1 MITPVMDFIF
11 QALKYLIVNHLSNK
25 PGFPTLEYYLVH
37 HPTIQNFAWKQNHT
51 PASSPLFL
59 SLSITAYL
67 SSVFLLSRSSSSPSV
82 NPNLLK
88 KLTILHNMI
97 LLSISFTMALGCT
110 LSVLLILPNVYHLVC
125 FPKQTLPSGP
135 LFFWAYMF
143 YLSKIYEFMD
153 TLLII
158 ISKSRKRL
166 TFLHVYHHA
175 TVPIMC
181 YISLHTSQSMFP
193 GVLVTNAV
201 VHVIMYFYYLL
212 CTFGIRPKWKKLVT
226 DCQIV
231 QFYSSFAIMGW
242 IFYYHFTG
250 SGCSGIL
257 GWYFDAVFIAS
268 LLVLFLDFHSKNY
281 SKKNIKEN

>member
-1 MITPVMDFIF
+1 MEYIF
-11 QALKYLIVNHLSNK
+11 QACKFLVNRLSKQPGFTTVEYWLVNHPKIHS
-25 PGFPTLEYYLVH
+25 
-37 HPTIQNFAWKQNHT
+37 FAWKQGQT
-51 PASSPLFL
+51 PGSSPVFL
-59 SLSITAYL
+59 TLTVIAYL
-67 SSVFLLSRSSSSPSV
+67 SVTFLLTRPSFGISCSPRFLR
-82 NPNLLK
+82 NL
-88 KLTILHNMI
+88 TAIHNMI
-97 LLSISFTMALGCT
+97 LLSLSFTMAVGCT
-110 LSVLLILPNVYHLVC
+110 LSILLLLPNVDHLVC
-125 FPKQTLPSGP
+125 FPKKTPPSGP
-135 LFFWAYMF
+135 LFFWAYIF
-143 YLSKIYEFMD
+143 YLSKIYEYMD

-158 ISKSRKRL
+158 LSNSVRRL

-175 TVPIMC
+175 TVVVMC
-181 YISLHTSQSMFP
+181 YLSLHTSQSMFP

-212 CTFGIRPKWKKLVT
+212 CTLGIRPSWKKLVT

-281 SKKNIKEN
+281 SKKKAKGN